1 LSNSKIGKAL
11 NRKVKLWLLLLLGI
25 CIYTPLISLY
35 AIANILAGAIV
46 PSICFLLYCYLL
58 YHFVYKREKPKY
70 PMVPPEGRM
79 DIYFPR
85 TNIPR
90 PVYEDVQRYPEFFD
104 KKKKKRKYER
114 TRRVKKKS

>member
-1 LSNSKIGKAL
+1 LSNSKTGKAL

-25 CIYTPLISLY
+25 CIYTPLIFLY

-46 PSICFLLYCYLL
+46 SSICFLLYCYLL

-90 PVYEDVQRYPEFFD
+90 PIYEDVQRYPAFFG
-104 KKKKKRKYER
+104 KKKRKYER